1 MPGHIMTATSTDL
14 TFDQG
19 IGNQIVIPNLK
30 DSSGVLLDLTNFI
43 ARMQI
48 RQGAASLLPLLTKS
62 SSDSGIVLSTTKDGQ
77 TVTANSITI
86 SVTDDDCAAFQPSAL
101 AIGPIAQIFDGAPTY
116 AMGIWECRV
125 YSQNGQGYSVARGSV
140 YLTLAVVQSDGTSTP
155 GTPSSP
161 SSPSSPSYAP
171 ASVTDGSTFVVP
183 DSAQVVSAMPIQID
197 GTLQVDGFLIEV

>member
-1 MPGHIMTATSTDL
+1 MTAALTDL

-30 DSSGVLLDLTNFI
+30 DSSGALLDLTNFTS
-43 ARMQI
+43 RMQV
-48 RQGAASLLPLLTKS
+48 RQGPAASALLTKS
-62 SSDSGIVLSTTKDGQ
+62 STDGGIVLSTTKSGA

-86 SVTDDDCAAFQPSAL
+86 FVTDADAAAFVPAPFAIRPL
-101 AIGPIAQIFDGAPTY
+101 AQFSDGAPTY
-116 AMGIWECRV
+116 RLGLWECRV
-125 YSQNGQGYSVARGSV
+125 YSQSDQGYSVARGSV
-140 YLTLAVVQSDGTSTP
+140 YLTLGVVQSDGTSTP

-171 ASVTDGSTFVVP
+171 ASVADGSTFVIP

>member
-1 MPGHIMTATSTDL
+1 MTAALTDL

-19 IGNQIVIPNLK
+19 IGNQIVIVNLK
-30 DSSGVLLDLTNFI
+30 DTSGALLDLTDFI

-48 RQGAASLLPLLTKS
+48 RQGVASLMALLTKS
-62 SSDSGIVLSTTKDGQ
+62 TSDSGIVLNTTKDGQ

-86 SVTDDDCAAFQPSAL
+86 SVTDADCAAFQPSAL
-101 AIGPIAQIFDGAPTY
+101 AIGPITQFFDGTPTY

-125 YSQNGQGYSVARGSV
+125 YSQSGQGYSVARGSV

-161 SSPSSPSYAP
+161 SSPNGPSYAP
-171 ASVTDGSTFVVP
+171 ASVADGSTFVVP